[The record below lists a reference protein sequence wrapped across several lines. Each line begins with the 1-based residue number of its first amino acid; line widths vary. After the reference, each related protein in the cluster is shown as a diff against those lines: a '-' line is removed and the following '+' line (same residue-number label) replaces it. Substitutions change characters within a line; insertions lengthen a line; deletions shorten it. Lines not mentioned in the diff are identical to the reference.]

1 MASAEKARGRSCE
14 ERERDPRAA
23 GRVRLSPERMAREL
37 ARIEILFA
45 PDKALKE
52 KGYGLIAGL
61 DEAGRGPWA
70 GPVVAAAVILADPA
84 EPRDLIGV
92 NDSKRLT
99 PIARQRLY
107 PLIRQQAL
115 AWGIGVVSARVI
127 DEINILQATR
137 RAMAQALNRLRIRPD
152 CLLVDGSTPLDTRIE
167 QFLLKGGDG
176 LSVSIAAASI
186 LAKVTRD
193 RMMVALDKKFPQ
205 YRFAEN
211 KGYGTPVHL
220 AALKRHGPCPYHR
233 QTFKPVKLLGEGSV
247 RADS

>member
-1 MASAEKARGRSCE
+1 
-14 ERERDPRAA
+14 
-23 GRVRLSPERMAREL
+23 MAREL
-37 ARIEILFA
+37 DRLELLFA
-45 PDKALKE
+45 PDRALKQ
-52 KGYGLIAGL
+52 KGYGWIAGL

-70 GPVVAAAVILADPA
+70 GPVVAAAVILADP
-84 EPRDLIGV
+84 EPEDLIGL

-107 PLIRQQAL
+107 PLVCKQAL
-115 AWGIGVVSARVI
+115 AWGLGVVPARVI

-137 RAMAQALNRLRIRPD
+137 RAMIHALNRLRMTPD
-152 CLLVDGSTPLDTRIE
+152 CLLVDGITRLDTRIE

-186 LAKVTRD
+186 LAKVSRD
-193 RMMVALDKKFPQ
+193 RIMVALDKKFPQ

-220 AALKRHGPCPYHR
+220 QALKRHGPCPYHR
-233 QTFKPVKLLGEGSV
+233 WSFRPVKLAGI
-247 RADS
+247 RD